1 MKLLIYR
8 CCVFL
13 FILFAYISTTHS
25 ITVRIMGIGDSIT
38 AGGETFTSYLGP
50 LAHLLDGAGFDY
62 EFVGAQDGYSAG
74 VEYKH
79 AAFGGKNAE
88 YVNERIDSIYQ
99 EYPADIVLIHAGHNH
114 FIEENP
120 VQGIVN
126 AYLSIIQKVKKIN
139 PNAVILV
146 AGVIESGKLPKYRYL
161 ADLNVALNKLVIAIN
176 DCTVKYVPVNDGFD
190 WRIHTI
196 QDRVHPNIVGAYVMA
211 GNWFKELNKVLLN
224 LQH

>member
-1 MKLLIYR
+1 MLCFSLYLVYIYFYSALN
-8 CCVFL
+8 CS
-13 FILFAYISTTHS
+13 AY
-25 ITVRIMGIGDSIT
+25 MGIGGSIT
-38 AGGETFTSYLGP
+38 ASGETFTSYLGP

-62 EFVGAQDGYSAG
+62 EFVGAQDGCSAG

-79 AAFGGKNAE
+79 AAFGGKNVE

-161 ADLNVALNKLVIAIN
+161 ADLNVALNKLVITI
-176 DCTVKYVPVNDGFD
+176 NDGFD

-196 QDRVHPNIVGAYVMA
+196 QDRCI
-211 GNWFKELNKVLLN
+211 LI
-224 LQH
+224 